1 MANLSKV
8 SSCFYLGLA
17 GVVAGLVFLRV
28 PPVDSFWSLTLAPA
42 LLVPAGIWPRHEQTA
57 DGTQRR
63 SARWR
68 PTGAFLLGAGVFTVA
83 LTIYLATLWPG
94 PGWWNSSEY
103 ISCSYTL
110 GVTAPPGSFL
120 LQLLGR
126 LASLVILVT
135 APAVRINALVAV
147 LSATAITIVYMTT
160 TRVIRSFEHAGE
172 RRGIATLAAALAALT
187 LAFTY
192 SVWSKATFTN
202 AYALSLLASSLLV
215 YLAVRWW
222 EEADNPG
229 GGNWLLLAAFLFGL
243 DLSVHR
249 SNLLLAP
256 AFFVIVLLRRP
267 TALRDFRLWLAGVGL
282 FVLGLSLQL
291 GIMLRSQLDPLLN
304 TGDPDTWGGLW
315 DYLTLSQ
322 FGIKTFGSDLLQR
335 KGPFWEYQVKEMY
348 LRYFGWNFIGM
359 DSAADRVRWTGLW
372 AVPLLA
378 GLAGLVYHFVRSH
391 RQMIALAVML
401 FCAAFLAIMYLN
413 VPAGFF
419 RDMDRHFLC
428 SFMLFSIWIGVGC
441 YAALRLASSQGSRR
455 AHLSSGA
462 LWITATILCLALP
475 INVLLANWTAND
487 MSANRSS
494 HEFGRNLL
502 QSCEPDAILITAGDS
517 DTYLPWYM
525 QIVESVRPDVTV
537 LNIGLLNTVSYLRT
551 TIVKHPDLP
560 WTLSEDSLPN
570 LGIIP
575 WEADTVIITRGGL
588 NSSSLSW
595 VVEPSIPQGY
605 LLVQDQVLLDIL
617 RENAWKRPIC
627 FSAGFGMRL
636 PLGLRPHTRLDGL
649 IRRIVT
655 DSLELAD
662 YRRLEDNLLRRYEYR
677 GLEKWSFLDK
687 TGRNMITM
695 YQTAFA
701 HLAERCSQT
710 GDEAALERVEQKF
723 AELWPE
729 TGGLK
734 DWVAA
739 RKNGK
744 RP

>member
-1 MANLSKV
+1 M
-8 SSCFYLGLA
+8 
-17 GVVAGLVFLRV
+17 
-28 PPVDSFWSLTLAPA
+28 
-42 LLVPAGIWPRHEQTA
+42 
-57 DGTQRR
+57 
-63 SARWR
+63 
-68 PTGAFLLGAGVFTVA
+68 
-83 LTIYLATLWPG
+83 
-94 PGWWNSSEY
+94 
-103 ISCSYTL
+103 
-110 GVTAPPGSFL
+110 
-120 LQLLGR
+120 
-126 LASLVILVT
+126 
-135 APAVRINALVAV
+135 
-147 LSATAITIVYMTT
+147 
-160 TRVIRSFEHAGE
+160 
-172 RRGIATLAAALAALT
+172 
-187 LAFTY
+187 
-192 SVWSKATFTN
+192 
-202 AYALSLLASSLLV
+202 
-215 YLAVRWW
+215 
-222 EEADNPG
+222 
-229 GGNWLLLAAFLFGL
+229 AAFLFGL

-267 TALRDFRLWLAGVGL
+267 AALRDFRLWLAGVGL

-291 GIMLRSQLDPLLN
+291 GVMLRSQLDPLLN

-335 KGPFWEYQVKEMY
+335 KGPFWDYQIKEMY

-359 DSAADRVRWTGLW
+359 DSTGDRVRWTGLW

-378 GLAGLVYHFVRSH
+378 GLAGLVYHFVRSR
-391 RQMIALAVML
+391 RQMIALAVMI
-401 FCAAFLAIMYLN
+401 FCAAFLAIVYLN

-419 RDMDRHFLC
+419 RDMDRHFLS

-441 YAALRLASSQGSRR
+441 YAALSLASRSGSNRGR
-455 AHLSSGA
+455 LSSSG
-462 LWITATILCLALP
+462 LWITATVLCLALP
-475 INVLLANWTAND
+475 VNVLLANWRAND
-487 MSANRSS
+487 MSANYSS

-525 QIVESVRPDVTV
+525 QIVEGIRPDVTV
-537 LNIGLLNTVSYLRT
+537 LNIGLLNTGWYLRT

-570 LGIIP
+570 LGVIP
-575 WEADTVIITRGGL
+575 WEADTVLITGGEPDC
-588 NSSSLSW
+588 SSLSW

-605 LLVQDQVLLDIL
+605 LLIQDQVLLDIL
-617 RENAWKRPIC
+617 RENVWRRPIC

-636 PLGLRPHTRLDGL
+636 PLGLRPHARLDGL

-662 YRRLEDNLLRRYEYR
+662 YRTLEDNLLRRYEYR

-687 TGRNMITM
+687 TGRSLITM

-701 HLAERCSQT
+701 HLAQSCSQT
-710 GDEAALERVEQKF
+710 GDEAALELVEQKF
-723 AELWPE
+723 AELWPQ

-734 DWVAA
+734 DWMAA

-744 RP
+744 GR